1 MIDLTKNSSVKN
13 CLIKVCFRKL
23 KNLMLPRNNPLNLE
37 VILERSFHWELYHIT
52 FSHGVSH
59 CLVKVNNF
67 LFHFFECYFP
77 EVNF

>member
-13 CLIKVCFRKL
+13 CLIKVCFCKL

-52 FSHGVSH
+52 FS
-59 CLVKVNNF
+59 F
-67 LFHFFECYFP
+67 YIIYEIIHFENLSKYVQ
-77 EVNF
+77 EYS

>member
-13 CLIKVCFRKL
+13 FLLKVCFCKL

-52 FSHGVSH
+52 FFFS
-59 CLVKVNNF
+59 F
-67 LFHFFECYFP
+67 YIIYEIIHFENLSKHVQKYS
-77 EVNF
+77 